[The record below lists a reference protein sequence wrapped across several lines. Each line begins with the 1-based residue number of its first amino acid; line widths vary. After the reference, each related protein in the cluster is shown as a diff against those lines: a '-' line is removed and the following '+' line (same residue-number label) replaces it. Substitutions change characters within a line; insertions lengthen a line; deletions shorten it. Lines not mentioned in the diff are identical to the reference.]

1 MRLRNTEL
9 LFGMFLAIAIFTIGM
24 LFPSQSSGQAA
35 QKPAQQESADRS
47 ASAPNAE
54 PTGMAWLT
62 KDAAGF
68 FTFILVIVGSLQAIL
83 FLAQLRLIRDSLAP
97 ALEAADAAKA
107 AAQAAKLNAQSVID
121 AERAHLYVVV
131 GRHSL
136 TEIQKSAEADVGP
149 GIPSLPVVAPTL
161 SYRFKNYGKT
171 PAILQRVSHGICI
184 QKKQSDARDMETRMR
199 PMEIIGANEFSEE
212 ITLEF
217 KRPFTYGDARSLVDR
232 HTTLLFCGEA
242 TFLDA
247 FQKHHEIR
255 WEFVNVGGSLHPISG
270 EEKEI

>member
-1 MRLRNTEL
+1 MRLRTTEL
-9 LFGMFLAIAIFTIGM
+9 LFGMFLAVAIFTIGM
-24 LFPSQSSGQAA
+24 LFSSQSSGQTA
-35 QKPAQQESADRS
+35 QKPAQQETANH
-47 ASAPNAE
+47 SAPAPDAE

-68 FTFILVIVGSLQAIL
+68 FTFVLVIVGSLQAIL
-83 FLAQLRLIRDSLAP
+83 FLAQLRLIRDSIAP

-121 AERAHLYVVV
+121 AERAHLYVVI

-136 TEIQKSAEADVGP
+136 TDMYKTVQPDMSP
-149 GIPSLPVVAPTL
+149 GTDGSPIEPPTL

-184 QKKQSDARDMETRMR
+184 QGEQSDARDLETRMR
-199 PMEIIGANEFSEE
+199 PMEIIGANELSEE

-217 KRPFTYGDARSLVDR
+217 KRPFTYADARSLVERD
-232 HTTLLFCGEA
+232 TTLLFCGEA

-247 FQKHHEIR
+247 FQKHHEIS
-255 WEFVNVGGSLHPISG
+255 WEFVNVSGRLHPMSG